1 MPVPDPSEREPLSP
15 EDRRKVTK
23 AAILRP
29 MHLIVAVIGVVFLA
43 ASQLWWIAP
52 MTVLTY
58 AALVAL
64 AARDPFFQR
73 RVLEGRPTSPRLP
86 APPSAPIEDV
96 SPERRARWLPRGE
109 TRTKVEASLE
119 VYRKAV
125 RAIEESDD
133 VTRAVL
139 EDAVPRLHAA
149 ADRLVD
155 LAQDRETAAQALSEL
170 PEGTEAESRRDL
182 TGKILAADAE
192 ISGVI
197 DKFLALRTRVVRI
210 SLDSGPTARAMAG
223 ELNSS
228 LDELNHRLEALGET
242 MSAPE
247 H

>member
-1 MPVPDPSEREPLSP
+1 MPEPPERAPLSP

-23 AAILRP
+23 AAALRP
-29 MHLIVAVIGVVFLA
+29 MHLIVLTIGVVFFA
-43 ASQLWWIAP
+43 ATQLWWIVP

-64 AARDPFFQR
+64 AARDPFFER
-73 RVLEGRPTSPRLP
+73 RVLEGRPASRRLP
-86 APPSAPIEDV
+86 APPSATVEDV
-96 SPERRARWLPRGE
+96 SPERRARWLPRGD
-109 TRTKVEASLE
+109 TRSKVEASLE
-119 VYRKAV
+119 VYRKVV
-125 RAIEESDD
+125 RAIEESDE

-149 ADRLVD
+149 ANRLVD

-170 PEGTEAESRRDL
+170 PEGTEAESHQDL
-182 TGKILAADAE
+182 TGKIRVADAE

-228 LDELNHRLEALGET
+228 LDELTHRLEALGET

>member
-1 MPVPDPSEREPLSP
+1 VPDPSERTPLSP
-15 EDRRKVTK
+15 EERRKVTK
-23 AAILRP
+23 AAALRP

-58 AALVAL
+58 ATLVAL

-73 RVLEGRPTSPRLP
+73 RVLEGSPASRRLP
-86 APPSAPIEDV
+86 APTLDLAEEV
-96 SPERRARWLPRGE
+96 SPERRARWLSRGE
-109 TRTKVEASLE
+109 TRSKVETSLE
-119 VYRKAV
+119 VYRKVV
-125 RAIEESDD
+125 RAIEESDE

-149 ADRLVD
+149 ANRLVD

-170 PEGTEAESRRDL
+170 PEGVEVESQRDF
-182 TGKILAADAE
+182 TGKIRAADAE
-192 ISGVI
+192 ISSVI
-197 DKFLALRTRVVRI
+197 DKFLALRARVVRI
-210 SLDSGPTARAMAG
+210 SLDSGPAARAMAG

-228 LDELNHRLEALGET
+228 LDELNYRLEVLGET